1 MYTFGIKHT
10 TADNMTTM
18 LQGSQV
24 GPTPTFFFDYSVKD
38 LRRDVTCCPFQ
49 WTKGVQTL
57 QSFKSW
63 SFGKLRYEWTNR
75 MIPTGNDDGINRQYM
90 RYADIVL
97 MRAELE
103 NELNGPAAAA
113 PYLTKIRNRAFCYLP
128 TALQKLQLM
137 LRRHLKAK
145 RKCSRQLL
153 TRELHEFAG
162 ELIRKADLIR
172 WGMLKSKMDEKKIR

>member
-38 LRRDVTCCPFQ
+38 LRRDITCCPFQ

-75 MIPTGNDDGINRQYM
+75 MIPTGNADGINRQYM

-103 NELNGPAAAA
+103 NELNGASAAV
-113 PYLTKIRNRAFCYLP
+113 PYLTKIRTRAFA
-128 TALQKLQLM
+128 TVQQKLQLM
-137 LRRHLKAK
+137 LQKQLSVKK
-145 RKCSRQLL
+145 RCSRQLL
-153 TRELHEFAG
+153 TRELMSLPEN
-162 ELIRKADLIR
+162 
-172 WGMLKSKMDEKKIR
+172 

>member
-1 MYTFGIKHT
+1 MALKSNFEDIFNNNGISGDVINAGSESLFEIGYSNNPARGRIMYTFGIKHT

-38 LRRDVTCCPFQ
+38 LRRDITCCPFQ

-63 SFGKLRYEWTNR
+63 SFESCVMNGRTVWF
-75 MIPTGNDDGINRQYM
+75 PAGNDDGINRQYM

-103 NELNGPAAAA
+103 NAIGASAAV
-113 PYLTKIRNRAFCYLP
+113 PYLTKIRNRAFCD
-128 TALQKLQLM
+128 
-137 LRRHLKAK
+137 LRPCNRSYSLCC
-145 RKCSRQLL
+145 RSSSQ
-153 TRELHEFAG
+153 
-162 ELIRKADLIR
+162 
-172 WGMLKSKMDEKKIR
+172 